1 VLQRIGK
8 ILVIAALVLSTGAH
22 WAALQTVAWTTML
35 AANWSNESFSTAI
48 SRTFD
53 GEHPCPL
60 CKAITAGKKSEQ
72 KKEFTFAALKL
83 EFPPMTEKVAL
94 IPPKPFPS
102 FSSTDTFAR
111 SFFQKPPVPPPRIFF
126 V

>member
-1 VLQRIGK
+1 
-8 ILVIAALVLSTGAH
+8 
-22 WAALQTVAWTTML
+22 M
-35 AANWSNESFSTAI
+35 
-48 SRTFD
+48 
-53 GEHPCPL
+53 

-83 EFPPMTEKVAL
+83 EFPPVAEKFVL

-102 FSSTDTFAR
+102 FSSTDTFAG
-111 SFFQKPPVPPPRIFF
+111 SFFQKPPVPPPRSFL